1 MDKVMSSVNMQNGR
15 SGNHSGVK
23 HSMYLEISQPG
34 IVSLNGF
41 VPTNRQK
48 VVEYMYIS
56 MF

>member
-1 MDKVMSSVNMQNGR
+1 MSSVNMQNGR